1 MTLMEIEE
9 NFTKTVPSCNDCA
22 AKIVRTRN
30 PRTRKGVRMT
40 CPAFPKK
47 NKSVI
52 SPDSRIRRGLGRSTQ
67 TVFYK
72 ILASWRCAE
81 LNSINI

>member
-9 NFTKTVPSCNDCA
+9 KFTKTVPSCNDCA

-47 NKSVI
+47 IRALFPRIPESVGVSGGALKLCFI
-52 SPDSRIRRGLGRSTQ
+52 KFWLPGDVLS
-67 TVFYK
+67 
-72 ILASWRCAE
+72 
-81 LNSINI
+81 